1 MPGKAHKNQKNQNA
15 RNKTKKSPLRNLT
28 KNDPIFAKMWENKLL
43 WGDIE
48 YNMARNAARNASKK
62 KKAPPKKANS
72 PNSPNAYYMA
82 NDALENFKIPD
93 LAMRKGIWTHFP
105 VIVNEIGANL
115 YEVVWHQA
123 NLKAWRDSR
132 PATWDEWMEYEAYT
146 EIRLLHA
153 LRAHGDRYEI
163 LPPVTPLQI
172 LTFRQRGVAVE
183 GAAAGAG
190 AGAAAPAAPAV
201 AAAARRNVPVLRRLN
216 DIKEHF
222 PILWGKVPGR
232 AGETTY
238 KIQIRGDFQRK
249 NPPAVVESARTALIG
264 ALVASPAWTVLPA
277 GHAAEVCRI
286 EMKHEK

>member
-1 MPGKAHKNQKNQNA
+1 M
-15 RNKTKKSPLRNLT
+15 
-28 KNDPIFAKMWENKLL
+28 E
-43 WGDIE
+43 
-48 YNMARNAARNASKK
+48 
-62 KKAPPKKANS
+62 
-72 PNSPNAYYMA
+72 
-82 NDALENFKIPD
+82 NDALENYKVPD
-93 LAMRKGIWTHFP
+93 LAMRKGIWAHFP

-123 NLKAWRDSR
+123 NLKEWRAAR

-172 LTFRQRGVAVE
+172 LTFRQRGVAAE
-183 GAAAGAG
+183 
-190 AGAAAPAAPAV
+190 GAAAPAAVAV
-201 AAAARRNVPVLRRLN
+201 AAARRNVPVLRRLN

-222 PILWGKVPGR
+222 PIVWDKVPGR

-249 NPPAVVESARTALIG
+249 NPPAVVESTRTALIA
-264 ALVASPAWTVLPA
+264 ALAASAAWKVLPA

>member
-1 MPGKAHKNQKNQNA
+1 MPGKAHKNQNN
-15 RNKTKKSPLRNLT
+15 RNKTKKSPLRNLL
-28 KNDPIFAKMWENKLL
+28 KNDPILAKMWEGKLL

-48 YNMARNAARNASKK
+48 RNIARNASKK
-62 KKAPPKKANS
+62 KKASPKKANSPHSRNS

-123 NLKAWRDSR
+123 NLKEWRASR

-172 LTFRQRGVAVE
+172 LTFRQRGVAAE
-183 GAAAGAG
+183 GAAVRAG
-190 AGAAAPAAPAV
+190 AGAAAPAPAAPV

-222 PILWGKVPGR
+222 PILWDKVPGR

-249 NPPAVVESARTALIG
+249 NPPAVVESTRTALIG

>member
-1 MPGKAHKNQKNQNA
+1 MPGKN
-15 RNKTKKSPLRNLT
+15 RNKTKKSPLRNLLQ
-28 KNDPIFAKMWENKLL
+28 NDVDAKMWEGKLL

-48 YNMARNAARNASKK
+48 RNMARNAARNASKK
-62 KKAPPKKANS
+62 KKASPKKANS
-72 PNSPNAYYMA
+72 PNSPNAYYMV
-82 NDALENFKIPD
+82 NDALANYKVPD

-123 NLKAWRDSR
+123 NLKEWRAAR

-163 LPPVTPLQI
+163 LPPMTPLQI
-172 LTFRQRGVAVE
+172 LTFRQRGVAAE

-190 AGAAAPAAPAV
+190 AAAAPAP

-222 PILWGKVPGR
+222 PILWDKVPGR

-249 NPPAVVESARTALIG
+249 NPPAAVEATRTALIA
-264 ALVASPAWTVLPA
+264 ALVASAAWKVLPA
-277 GHAAEVCRI
+277 GQAAEVCRI